1 MTKTQFYTPVISF
14 NKLFLSYQPLNTPD
28 ITVIVMKFIPLSI
41 QLKQLP
47 PHGCSDPPEAVPLDV
62 GHPSPRGGF
71 HVGHPSPRGR
81 YREVVV
87 GDLRVVEGDLRVV
100 DPRDG
105 EQEVG
110 T

>member
-1 MTKTQFYTPVISF
+1 MTKTLFYTPVLSF

-41 QLKQLP
+41 QLKQP
-47 PHGCSDPPEAVPLDV
+47 SPHGCSDPPEAVPLDV
-62 GHPSPRGGF
+62 GHPGPRCGF
-71 HVGHPSPRGR
+71 HVSHPSPRGR

-100 DPRDG
+100 DPKDG
-105 EQEVG
+105 EQEVD

>member
-47 PHGCSDPPEAVPLDV
+47 PHVCSV

-81 YREVVV
+81 HREVVV
-87 GDLRVVEGDLRVV
+87 GALRVVEGDLIEV